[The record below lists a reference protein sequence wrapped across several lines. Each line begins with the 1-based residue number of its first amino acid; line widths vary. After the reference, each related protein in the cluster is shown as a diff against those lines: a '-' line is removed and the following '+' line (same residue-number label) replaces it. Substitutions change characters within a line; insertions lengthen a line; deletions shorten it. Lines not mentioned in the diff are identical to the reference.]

1 MEIRHIIYR
10 ADTVVLSWCSSQMT
24 PDIPAFKDLQHV
36 MGMAAY
42 QAGEVAPCVDCLK
55 RIRDVTLT
63 EIERYKG

>member
-1 MEIRHIIYR
+1 
-10 ADTVVLSWCSSQMT
+10 MT